1 MSQIDEVCV
10 KEPQCCEIFDRFC
23 FGCRE
28 IKNLKAHQAYR
39 ERLRR
44 LMVVP
49 TPGGDPGEQNHEFA
63 DLVPRNKTGMLPPD
77 EVVDA
82 EDDDDIQFWVPMWER
97 GEHTCGMFGPP
108 PCAVCLKEG
117 VHNYTPA
124 FLGALVDLWDLF
136 RKGGVGRK
144 AAFLSGHEN
153 AIPFDDR
160 LIGLVITGV
169 EDLHKAELKGVNKL
183 TCVRFK
189 EFIETG
195 SFKRLEEMRGSPTA
209 TIAHNY
215 TPDFLEAME
224 ELSKLYQ
231 AWYYKRKGLGY
242 FASWIWRREMEHL
255 KSQVITRVE
264 DIDSERKCDVGFGL
278 MFKEFIETGKINDL
292 EEMRLKLSHNYTPD
306 FLEALEELIELYQ
319 ARALK
324 SKKAAFRS
332 SVWREEMRTLEWKV
346 ITRVEDIDSDTW
358 ESDLGLGQKF
368 KEFIETG
375 SFKRLEEMRGV
386 ISQPAG
392 TTHYSIAY
400 DPSIAG
406 VITPTWQVWDAV
418 TGIRQSDQLTMQ
430 TNTGVRAPSFPEA
443 IKTVSYSGW
452 YSESGGIYTD
462 LGRKS

>member
-28 IKNLKAHQAYR
+28 IQILKTQQSYR

-44 LMVVP
+44 LVVVP
-49 TPGGDPGEQNHEFA
+49 APGEDPGEQNHEST
-63 DLVPRNKTGMLPPD
+63 DLVPRNKTGM
-77 EVVDA
+77 VYVY
-82 EDDDDIQFWVPMWER
+82 
-97 GEHTCGMFGPP
+97 
-108 PCAVCLKEG
+108 
-117 VHNYTPA
+117 NYTPA

-224 ELSKLYQ
+224 ELSKLYE
-231 AWYYKRKGLGY
+231 AWNYKKKGLGY

-255 KSQVITRVE
+255 KYQVITRVE

-292 EEMRLKLSHNYTPD
+292 EEMR
-306 FLEALEELIELYQ
+306 
-319 ARALK
+319 
-324 SKKAAFRS
+324 
-332 SVWREEMRTLEWKV
+332 
-346 ITRVEDIDSDTW
+346 
-358 ESDLGLGQKF
+358 
-368 KEFIETG
+368 G
-375 SFKRLEEMRGV
+375 S
-386 ISQPAG
+386 
-392 TTHYSIAY
+392 
-400 DPSIAG
+400 
-406 VITPTWQVWDAV
+406 PTA
-418 TGIRQSDQLTMQ
+418 
-430 TNTGVRAPSFPEA
+430 
-443 IKTVSYSGW
+443 
-452 YSESGGIYTD
+452 
-462 LGRKS
+462 

>member
-1 MSQIDEVCV
+1 
-10 KEPQCCEIFDRFC
+10 
-23 FGCRE
+23 
-28 IKNLKAHQAYR
+28 
-39 ERLRR
+39 
-44 LMVVP
+44 
-49 TPGGDPGEQNHEFA
+49 
-63 DLVPRNKTGMLPPD
+63 
-77 EVVDA
+77 
-82 EDDDDIQFWVPMWER
+82 
-97 GEHTCGMFGPP
+97 
-108 PCAVCLKEG
+108 VCLKEG

-224 ELSKLYQ
+224 ELSKLYE
-231 AWYYKRKGLGY
+231 AWNVKEKYKSRF

-264 DIDSERKCDVGFGL
+264 DIDSETMGRELGFGL

-292 EEMRLKLSHNYTPD
+292 EEMRLKLPHNYTPD

-358 ESDLGLGQKF
+358 ESDLGLGRKF

-375 SFKRLEEMRGV
+375 KINDLEEMRG
-386 ISQPAG
+386 S
-392 TTHYSIAY
+392 
-400 DPSIAG
+400 
-406 VITPTWQVWDAV
+406 PTA
-418 TGIRQSDQLTMQ
+418 
-430 TNTGVRAPSFPEA
+430 
-443 IKTVSYSGW
+443 
-452 YSESGGIYTD
+452 
-462 LGRKS
+462 

>member
-28 IKNLKAHQAYR
+28 IQILKTQQSYR

-44 LMVVP
+44 LVVVP
-49 TPGGDPGEQNHEFA
+49 APGEDPGEQNHEST
-63 DLVPRNKTGMLPPD
+63 DLVPRNKTGM
-77 EVVDA
+77 VYVY
-82 EDDDDIQFWVPMWER
+82 
-97 GEHTCGMFGPP
+97 
-108 PCAVCLKEG
+108 
-117 VHNYTPA
+117 NYTPA

-215 TPDFLEAME
+215 TPDFLEALE
-224 ELSKLYQ
+224 ELSKLYEE
-231 AWYYKRKGLGY
+231 WNYKEKKGLGY

-255 KSQVITRVE
+255 KYQVITRVE
-264 DIDSERKCDVGFGL
+264 DIDSETMGRELGFGL

-292 EEMRLKLSHNYTPD
+292 EEMRLKLPHNYTPD

-319 ARALK
+319 ARPLK

-358 ESDLGLGQKF
+358 ESDLGLGRKF

-375 SFKRLEEMRGV
+375 KINDLEEMRG
-386 ISQPAG
+386 S
-392 TTHYSIAY
+392 
-400 DPSIAG
+400 
-406 VITPTWQVWDAV
+406 PTA
-418 TGIRQSDQLTMQ
+418 
-430 TNTGVRAPSFPEA
+430 
-443 IKTVSYSGW
+443 
-452 YSESGGIYTD
+452 
-462 LGRKS
+462 

>member
-28 IKNLKAHQAYR
+28 IQILKTQQSYR

-44 LMVVP
+44 LVVVP
-49 TPGGDPGEQNHEFA
+49 A
-63 DLVPRNKTGMLPPD
+63 R
-77 EVVDA
+77 
-82 EDDDDIQFWVPMWER
+82 
-97 GEHTCGMFGPP
+97 
-108 PCAVCLKEG
+108 EG
-117 VHNYTPA
+117 C
-124 FLGALVDLWDLF
+124 
-136 RKGGVGRK
+136 
-144 AAFLSGHEN
+144 S
-153 AIPFDDR
+153 R
-160 LIGLVITGV
+160 L
-169 EDLHKAELKGVNKL
+169 
-183 TCVRFK
+183 R
-189 EFIETG
+189 
-195 SFKRLEEMRGSPTA
+195 

-231 AWYYKRKGLGY
+231 AWNYKEKKGLGY

-368 KEFIETG
+368 KEFIKTG

-400 DPSIAG
+400 NHSIAG

-418 TGIRQSDQLTMQ
+418 TGIGQSDQLTMQ

-452 YSESGGIYTD
+452 YSESGGIYTY

>member
-1 MSQIDEVCV
+1 
-10 KEPQCCEIFDRFC
+10 
-23 FGCRE
+23 
-28 IKNLKAHQAYR
+28 
-39 ERLRR
+39 
-44 LMVVP
+44 
-49 TPGGDPGEQNHEFA
+49 
-63 DLVPRNKTGMLPPD
+63 
-77 EVVDA
+77 
-82 EDDDDIQFWVPMWER
+82 
-97 GEHTCGMFGPP
+97 MFGPP

-215 TPDFLEAME
+215 TPDFLEA
-224 ELSKLYQ
+224 
-231 AWYYKRKGLGY
+231 
-242 FASWIWRREMEHL
+242 
-255 KSQVITRVE
+255 
-264 DIDSERKCDVGFGL
+264 
-278 MFKEFIETGKINDL
+278 
-292 EEMRLKLSHNYTPD
+292 
-306 FLEALEELIELYQ
+306 LEELIELYQ

-358 ESDLGLGQKF
+358 ESDLGLGRKF

-375 SFKRLEEMRGV
+375 KINDLEEMRG
-386 ISQPAG
+386 S
-392 TTHYSIAY
+392 
-400 DPSIAG
+400 
-406 VITPTWQVWDAV
+406 PTA
-418 TGIRQSDQLTMQ
+418 
-430 TNTGVRAPSFPEA
+430 
-443 IKTVSYSGW
+443 
-452 YSESGGIYTD
+452 
-462 LGRKS
+462 